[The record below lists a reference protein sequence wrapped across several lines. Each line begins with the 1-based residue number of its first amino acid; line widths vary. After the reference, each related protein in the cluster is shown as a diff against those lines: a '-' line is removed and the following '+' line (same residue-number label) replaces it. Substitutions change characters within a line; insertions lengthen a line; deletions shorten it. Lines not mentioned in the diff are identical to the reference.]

1 MFKQCITWTINMP
14 RHNRVKKKGQMC
26 RLQEKNCNNT
36 FVHSFPLV
44 DLTFTYFVYRESK
57 RPFKDRMPIRV
68 WHSIFKKPCTNVKE
82 RICFV
87 SCPIESK

>member
-1 MFKQCITWTINMP
+1 
-14 RHNRVKKKGQMC
+14 MC

-44 DLTFTYFVYRESK
+44 DLTFTYFVYRECK

-68 WHSIFKKPCTNVKE
+68 GIPFSKNVPRMSRKE
-82 RICFV
+82 YV
-87 SCPIESK
+87 LYGAL